1 MNNKLNNLKQ
11 KNEIICIY
19 EKGGEYVNLLH
30 DYDKN
35 IDNSN
40 VEDNKLYINGRNNI
54 NENNIDI
61 YLNDKKIKFCTRYTS
76 KERGMIKVKFI
87 FKKLLNCINHIFS
100 GCYDLYSVDLSSF
113 DSTNVKEMCCMFDRC
128 KRLKTINFS
137 SFKTDKVNNMRSMFY
152 GCHTLDSIDL
162 SSFNTTKV
170 NDMSRIFYECYSLKS
185 IDLSSFNT
193 TNVKILVVCSIN
205 VDLYY
210 H

>member
-113 DSTNVKEMCCMFDRC
+113 DSTNVKEMCYMFDRC

-137 SFKTDKVNNMRSMFY
+137 SFKTDKVNTGKFISPNFISKITISENSVSPKLIR
-152 GCHTLDSIDL
+152 L
-162 SSFNTTKV
+162 NTISKKYK
-170 NDMSRIFYECYSLKS
+170 FE
-185 IDLSSFNT
+185 
-193 TNVKILVVCSIN
+193 
-205 VDLYY
+205 
-210 H
+210 